1 MRGARLRH
9 VVPVT
14 SVRAMGV
21 AAALFLLA
29 AIPLCAMPAEAA
41 QPTDAVATSLP
52 FPTPKVAAGEK
63 MLVEADQMVYDYD
76 RNTVAAVGNVKVYYA
91 GYTLEAEKLTY
102 NRGNGRL
109 IATGNVKLVD
119 PTGATYSSDYFD
131 VTDDFSEGFV
141 QSLRVDTAED
151 THFAAAKAERTGGN
165 ITTFTN
171 GTYTA
176 CAPCAEHPEK
186 PPLWDVK
193 AEKIVFNQQEHMIY
207 FTDAALEFF
216 GMPVAYLPYFGIPDA
231 TVKHKSGFLTPNFGY
246 SAKLG
251 AFASIPYYW
260 SLAPSYDFTF
270 TPTFLSRQGVMLEGE
285 FRQRLS
291 NGQYM
296 IHVAGIDQMS
306 PDAFSGSVGDRTL
319 RGGARTTGDF
329 NLTPDWTLGWDG
341 TLLSDRAFTRD
352 YNVIDGDT
360 DFTTSTIHLTG
371 INDRNY
377 FEARSSYYQV
387 LTDPSAAPP
396 SDPGLYDQARQAW
409 VAPVIDS
416 QRQWDDVGGGEVTVT
431 TNIANVQRDEDDP
444 FVIGSDTYYH
454 GVAGQ
459 ELRGTSV
466 LDWQR
471 RLITPGGQVITPF
484 VQLRGDAFFLN
495 GTTAITSDDTAF
507 RFTPAVGF
515 TWSYPVLIAAGHTTQ
530 IIEPIVQVIARPD
543 EDIDSGNLPNNDSQ
557 SLVFDTSNLFDIDK
571 YSGYDRVETGT
582 RANLGIHY
590 NGTFGN
596 GSSIDGLFG
605 ESIQLAGANPYAQ
618 TDTSNVGAYS
628 GLETNLSDYVA
639 GLAVD
644 SGVGPRFEG
653 RARFDQ
659 ATFNVNRA
667 ELEAT
672 SAMGPVTASA
682 SYLYL
687 RDNPN
692 DGQLTSASVVRGAAS
707 LNLADNWRAFG
718 ALTYDIAKT
727 EIASDSLGFAF
738 DNDCVTLSVAYGQ
751 TYASDEPS
759 QSIAFRLA
767 LRTLGGTGGGSD
779 LNTMS
784 Q

>member
-1 MRGARLRH
+1 MRGAHSRH
-9 VVPVT
+9 VVPVLG
-14 SVRAMGV
+14 VGAMGV
-21 AAALFLLA
+21 AAALFLLVLA
-29 AIPLCAMPAEAA
+29 PLFVSAPAVAQADTVA
-41 QPTDAVATSLP
+41 QPLP
-52 FPTPKVAAGEK
+52 FPTPKIAAGEK

-76 RNTVAAVGNVKVYYA
+76 RNTVSAVGNVKVYYA
-91 GYTLEAEKLTY
+91 GYTLQAEKLTY
-102 NRGNGRL
+102 NKGNRRL

-119 PTGATYSSDYFD
+119 PTGVTVSSDYID
-131 VTDDFSEGFV
+131 VTDNFSDGFV

-151 THFAAAKAERTGGN
+151 THFAAARAERSGGS
-165 ITTFTN
+165 ITTFTD

-193 AEKIVFNQQEHMIY
+193 AEKIVYNQQEHMIY
-207 FTDAALEFF
+207 FTDAQLEFF
-216 GMPVAYLPYFGIPDA
+216 GMPVAYLPYFGVPDA
-231 TVKHKSGFLTPNFGY
+231 TVKHKSGFLTPSFGY

-270 TPTFLSRQGVMLEGE
+270 TPTFLSRQGVMLDGE

-291 NGQYM
+291 NGEYM
-296 IHVAGIDQMS
+296 IHVAGIDQLQ
-306 PDAFSGSVGDRTL
+306 PEAFSGSVGDQQL
-319 RGGARTTGDF
+319 RGGARTTGHF
-329 NLTPDWTLGWDG
+329 NLSPDWTLGWDG

-352 YNVIDGDT
+352 YNVLDGDT

-371 INDRNY
+371 INDRNF
-377 FEARSSYYQV
+377 FEARSSYFQV
-387 LTDPSAAPP
+387 LTDPSAAPTT
-396 SDPGLYDQARQAW
+396 DPGLYDQSRQAW

-431 TNIANVQRDEDDP
+431 TNVANVERDENDP

-454 GVAGQ
+454 GVAGE
-459 ELRGTSV
+459 ELRGSEV

-495 GTTAITSDDTAF
+495 GTTAVTTDDTAF

-543 EDIDSGNLPNNDSQ
+543 EDINSGNLPNNDSQ

-596 GSSIDGLFG
+596 GSSIDGMFG
-605 ESIQLAGANPYAQ
+605 ESIQLAGANPYALP
-618 TDTSNVGAYS
+618 DTSNVGAYS
-628 GLETNLSDYVA
+628 GLENTLSDYVA
-639 GLAVD
+639 SLALD

-659 ATFNVNRA
+659 ATLNVNRA
-667 ELEAT
+667 ELQAT

-692 DGQLTSASVVRGAAS
+692 DGQLTSASVVRGAAA

-718 ALTYDIAKT
+718 ALTYDIAKMA
-727 EIASDSLGFAF
+727 IASDSLGVAF

-759 QSIAFRLA
+759 QSIAFSLA
-767 LRTLGGTGGGSD
+767 LRTLGGTSTGSNID
-779 LNTMS
+779 NMTN
-784 Q
+784 